1 MQNRYLSLDVFRG
14 FTVALM
20 ILVNNP
26 GSFSNIYW
34 LIDHASWNGCT
45 LADLVFPFFLF
56 AVGNSAAFVLPNF
69 KEKKATLYFNKII
82 KRSVYIFL
90 IGLLLNWFP
99 FFKWEGNNLIFKNW
113 YDVRILGVLQR
124 IAICYLVAASLIF
137 VFDIK
142 KLIFI
147 STLLLLIYWFL
158 CFKLGGISP
167 YSLDGFFGTKID
179 SAILGQNHMYKGEG
193 VAFEPEGFISSIS
206 AIVQILIGYLIGLLI
221 IKKGKSFKMLSLIF
235 AIGAALLL
243 IGLFW
248 NLTFPINK
256 KIWTSSY
263 TLFTSGIATLLLGC
277 LIYALELKKKKYYL
291 FNFFE
296 IFGRNPLFIF
306 VLSGL
311 IPRLLGLFKLPF
323 TDSSGK
329 PVFISP
335 LSFLYETLFKNLS
348 ADVRIGSFI
357 YSIFFL
363 GFFWLVG
370 YYLDRKKIYV
380 KL

>member
-1 MQNRYLSLDVFRG
+1 MQKRYLSLDVFRG

-26 GSFSNIYW
+26 GSFSNIFW
-34 LIDHASWNGCT
+34 PLDHAAWNGCT

-56 AVGNSAAFVLPNF
+56 AVGNAAAFTLPKF
-69 KEKKATLYFNKII
+69 KEKNTNQYFQKII

-90 IGLLLNWFP
+90 IGLFLNWFP
-99 FFKWEGNNLIFKNW
+99 FFKWDNDHLIFKDW
-113 YDVRILGVLQR
+113 HDVRILGVLQR
-124 IAICYLVAASLIF
+124 IAICYVLAASLIF
-137 VFDIK
+137 IFDVK
-142 KLIFI
+142 KLIFV
-147 STLLLLIYWFL
+147 SAFLLLAYWFL
-158 CFKLGGISP
+158 CFKLGGINP
-167 YSLDGFFGTKID
+167 YHLDGFFGTKID

-193 VAFEPEGFISSIS
+193 VAFEPEGIISSIA
-206 AIVQILIGYLIGLLI
+206 AIVQILIGYLIGILI
-221 IKKGKSFKMLSLIF
+221 INKDKSYRLLSHIFLIGVF
-235 AIGAALLL
+235 LVM

-248 NLTFPINK
+248 NLAFPINK

-263 TLFTSGIATLLLGC
+263 TIFTSGIAILFLGC
-277 LIYALELKKKKYYL
+277 LIYAIELKQHKFYL
-291 FNFFE
+291 TNFFE
-296 IFGRNPLFIF
+296 VFGKNPLFIF

-311 IPRLLGLFKLPF
+311 IPRLLGLIKIPF
-323 TDSSGK
+323 TDSTGK
-329 PVFISP
+329 AMFISP
-335 LSFLYETLFKNLS
+335 LKYWYEFLFKNVSTDL
-348 ADVRIGSFI
+348 RMGSFI